1 MGASLGIVIHASFT
15 LTFSVFASIVACFE
29 NKQLTTRS
37 FLNLTPVSVRR
48 LNVKERVLL
57 EVAFLVLAYASYFEI
72 FFFFFCSRAW
82 MESNQ
87 QMRCWGRFSREIML
101 MNKLYFGVFPCSL
114 TIWAYSKC
122 KQKYSV
128 ILSPKMFYFSL
139 LIRSFTAEHLGIF
152 YKKQPPHPHP
162 IHTLSST
169 KLACYIFM
177 KTFHQKGK

>member
-72 FFFFFCSRAW
+72 
-82 MESNQ
+82 
-87 QMRCWGRFSREIML
+87 L
-101 MNKLYFGVFPCSL
+101 
-114 TIWAYSKC
+114 
-122 KQKYSV
+122 
-128 ILSPKMFYFSL
+128 FYFFAAGRGWKVTS
-139 LIRSFTAEHLGIF
+139 R
-152 YKKQPPHPHP
+152 
-162 IHTLSST
+162 
-169 KLACYIFM
+169 
-177 KTFHQKGK
+177 